1 MARVSR
7 MSGSYRGDPLPSLI
21 RQEAIADGEGRTAPQ
36 LPRRT
41 VMLGMLAGGLSLLS
55 VGSARA
61 DAPAAMPVPRS
72 AGGVSS
78 PASPSG
84 QTDAT
89 ATPNDAP
96 PPRATGTPVGAGLS
110 PTPVIPKPRGNPV
123 TVGVYIPGAAQD
135 TTLLDAFEGAAG
147 KRMAIVHWYQPWGY
161 TKGWYSS
168 PLDVAALNAV
178 AARGATPMVTWEAW
192 GPIDGVDPSHVAN
205 IPTGAFDA
213 YIDAWAQGLKT
224 FGKPVYL
231 RLFHE
236 MNNQS
241 YPWAYG
247 TNGNTAQDLIAAWRY
262 VHGRFARIGAANVR
276 WVWSPNTENDLVAFA
291 DLYPG
296 DAYVDWFGVDGYN
309 GGSLLAWGGW
319 LPAQQLFDR
328 SYRAF
333 HAINP
338 SKPVMIAEIG
348 SVEQGGSKP
357 DWITDLFTATLP
369 RAFPNI
375 RAVVWFDDNLSDQG
389 QADWRVESSQ
399 VSLHAF
405 GQAVASL

>member
-1 MARVSR
+1 M
-7 MSGSYRGDPLPSLI
+7 
-21 RQEAIADGEGRTAPQ
+21 
-36 LPRRT
+36 
-41 VMLGMLAGGLSLLS
+41 MLGILAGGLSLLS
-55 VGSARA
+55 VGPARA
-61 DAPAAMPVPRS
+61 DAPAPMPVPRS
-72 AGGVSS
+72 AGAASPPTPPLV
-78 PASPSG
+78 PASDP
-84 QTDAT
+84 A
-89 ATPNDAP
+89 AMPNNAP
-96 PPRATGTPVGAGLS
+96 PPRATGTPTGGGVS
-110 PTPVIPKPRGNPV
+110 PSPAIPKPRRDAV
-123 TVGVYIPGAAQD
+123 AVGVYIPGGGQD

-178 AARGATPMVTWEAW
+178 AARGATPMITWEAW

-213 YIDAWAQGLKT
+213 YIDAWAQGLKA
-224 FGKPVYL
+224 FGRPVYL

-236 MNNQS
+236 LNNQS

-247 TNGNTAQDLIAAWRY
+247 TNGNTAQDLITAWRY

-276 WVWSPNTENDLVAFA
+276 WVWSPNTENDLVPFSA
-291 DLYPG
+291 LYPG

-328 SYRAF
+328 SYRSLL
-333 HAINP
+333 AINA

-369 RAFPNI
+369 HAFPNI
-375 RAVVWFDDNLSDQG
+375 RAVVWFDDNLADQG

-405 GQAVASL
+405 SQAVASL